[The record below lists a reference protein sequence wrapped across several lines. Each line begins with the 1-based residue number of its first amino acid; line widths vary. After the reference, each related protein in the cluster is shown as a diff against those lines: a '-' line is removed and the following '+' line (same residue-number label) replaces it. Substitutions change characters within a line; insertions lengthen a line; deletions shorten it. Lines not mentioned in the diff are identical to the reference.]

1 MAKEIEL
8 KLFFP
13 AAAVERIEAHP
24 IIAGGIRQGRI
35 ETLESSYF
43 DTPELTLSA
52 ARIALRT
59 RRTGAG
65 MVQTVK
71 CAAESVGG
79 LSSRPE
85 WEQPYGGAFDFSAV
99 DAPTARALLEAE
111 KGRLF
116 PVFSTVFRRE
126 TRLVE
131 PRPGIRI
138 LIMIDTG
145 HVISAADQTPISELE
160 LELVSGSA
168 ADLQDLAV
176 ELAADLPL
184 IPYDPSKAERGYQL
198 FRKEATKPLKAGRAT
213 LSGDLTPVEA
223 FRALAV
229 PTQQCWQANLHGALD
244 SAAPEFVHQLRV
256 SLRRLNTLIR
266 IFKPALPEAFAA
278 TWSAAV
284 KELAAVT
291 GEVRDLDVMRE
302 SILEPMLAADAAPAH
317 QALMQRALAA
327 CRQARDQADGAF
339 ERLLDGQPLLRFAR
353 DLRRLPG
360 DGHPARLALFAEKRL
375 GRMYEKAVQRLA
387 TVVKQPTPDN
397 AHRFRIALKHLRY
410 SCEFFAS
417 LYNETAM
424 YQYAKNVA
432 ALQDELG
439 FINDLH
445 VALSRFAQWSQDD
458 PALKEV
464 RDHIARWH
472 KGRVDDKL
480 ATALTRAASVLRE
493 CQPWCHEC
501 ERRGMK
507 SLRQRLRQGISIK
520 LD

>member
-13 AAAVERIEAHP
+13 PTALERVEAHP
-24 IIAGGIRQGRI
+24 VIAGGIRQGKI

-43 DTPELTLSA
+43 DTPELTLFA

-59 RRTGAG
+59 RRTAAG

-85 WEQPYGGAFDFSAV
+85 WEQPYSGGFDFSAV

-111 KGRLF
+111 KARLF
-116 PVFSTVFRRE
+116 PVFSTVFRRQ

-131 PRPGIRI
+131 PRPGVRI
-138 LIMIDTG
+138 LIMVDTG
-145 HVISAADQTPISELE
+145 HVVSAADQTPISELE
-160 LELVSGSA
+160 LELLEGSP

-184 IPYDPSKAERGYQL
+184 IPYDPSKAERGYKL
-198 FRKEATKPLKAGRAT
+198 FRKEPTRPLKAGKTT
-213 LSGDLTPVEA
+213 LAGGLTPVEA

-278 TWSAAV
+278 QWSAAC
-284 KELAAVT
+284 KELAAIT

-302 SILEPMLAADAAPAH
+302 SILEPMLAADPSAAH
-317 QALMQRALAA
+317 QALMQRAIAA
-327 CRQARDQADGAF
+327 CRQARAQADSAF
-339 ERLLDGQPLLRFAR
+339 ERLLNGQPLLCFVR
-353 DLRRLPG
+353 DLQCLPG
-360 DGHPARLALFAEKRL
+360 DAPPAELARFAEKRL
-375 GRMYEKAVQRLA
+375 GRLYEKAVQRLQK
-387 TVVKQPTPDN
+387 VVRQPTPDN

-424 YQYAKNVA
+424 YQYAKDVA

-445 VALSRFAQWSQDD
+445 VALSRFAQWSRDD
-458 PALKEV
+458 ASLKEV
-464 RDHIARWH
+464 RDHIAQWH
-472 KGRVDDKL
+472 KGRIDDKL
-480 ATALTRAASVLRE
+480 AAALTRAASVLRE

-507 SLRQRLRQGISIK
+507 SVRQRLREGISIK